1 MKQWILITIGLL
13 VSATSNA
20 QLVVVNT
27 DGETVEA
34 APYLSD
40 IHYPKKG
47 DSLALLQMNKSFY
60 QRKTIPIQKLMYPVT
75 SRLTPGKINSHPIKT
90 KVLTKS
96 IFVMGDDPLSL
107 SWARTNA
114 PELKKVGAIGII
126 TNVKNQVRVE
136 QIEHETG
143 LTLLPAQLSGL
154 SQYLQV
160 SHYPFL
166 WTKGDVEQ

>member
-27 DGETVEA
+27 DGPTVEA

-60 QRKTIPIQKLMYPVT
+60 QRKNIQIQKLMYPVT
-75 SRLTPGKINSHPIKT
+75 SRLTPGKIKSHQIRSKN
-90 KVLTKS
+90 LTKS
-96 IFVMGDDPLSL
+96 IFVIGDDPLSIN
-107 SWARTNA
+107 WAKNNA
-114 PELKKVGAIGII
+114 HELKKIGAIGII

-143 LTLLPAQLSGL
+143 LTLLPAQLTGL
-154 SQYLQV
+154 NQYLKV

-166 WTKGDVEQ
+166 WTKSDVEQ